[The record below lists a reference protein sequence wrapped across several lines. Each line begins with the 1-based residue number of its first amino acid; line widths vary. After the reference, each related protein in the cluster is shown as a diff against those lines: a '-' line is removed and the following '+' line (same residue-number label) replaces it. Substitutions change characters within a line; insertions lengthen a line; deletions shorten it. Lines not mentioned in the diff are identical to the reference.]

1 MLTQNYPFCSYPLL
15 HQDILWASAR
25 HLSNQLADP
34 TKCRELLG
42 ISDAEPNDD
51 NPHPLQQRTLLELG
65 AGCAV
70 PSLVAM
76 KRGAKAVVA
85 TDLDDANRIRSI
97 AEAMQRNTFDGSIKA
112 RAHPFRWEEPDMIT
126 GCAQV
131 LRELLDESNSDASK
145 EDTAAPLPTFDV
157 ICATDCLFII
167 HLHEHLIRTL
177 DELLNPNG
185 GVAIF
190 CFCIHAS
197 YSKAEQVWGFVD
209 KVRDFKPNGSAVFEI
224 ETLPSVQCTP
234 PKLGM
239 PSEQGLVHTLR
250 IRKV

>member
-1 MLTQNYPFCSYPLL
+1 MI
-15 HQDILWASAR
+15 QDILWASSR
-25 HLSNQLADP
+25 HLSNQFADP
-34 TKCRELLG
+34 TRCRELLG
-42 ISDAEPNDD
+42 ISDIENDE
-51 NPHPLQQRTLLELG
+51 NSHPLQQRTVLELG

-76 KRGAKAVVA
+76 KCGAKAVVA

-97 AEAMQRNTFDGSIKA
+97 AEAMQRNCGASSSGDIKA

-126 GCAQV
+126 GCAQA
-131 LRELLDESNSDASK
+131 LNELLNESSDDDAPS
-145 EDTAAPLPTFDV
+145 DDPSNTAPLQPSFDV

-177 DELLNPNG
+177 DELLNPIG

-209 KVRDFKPNGSAVFEI
+209 KVRDYKPNGTAVFEV

-234 PKLGM
+234 PKVGM
-239 PSEQGLVHTLR
+239 SSEQGLVHTLR